1 MGSVILKL
9 KSENKFFAFLRA
21 QSKGQVLLIVLCIGI
36 GIFMLAAGRGG
47 STDTVASTLEEET
60 AALCSSIVGVG
71 ECRVMIT
78 YTGDDKV
85 YAVAVLCDGADS
97 VSVKNEIT
105 ALASSLFGIGTNRVT
120 VLKLSK

>member
-1 MGSVILKL
+1 MLKL
-9 KSENKFFAFLRA
+9 KSENKFFEFLRA
-21 QSKGQVLLIVLCIGI
+21 QSKGQVLLILLCIGV
-36 GIFMLAAGRGG
+36 GILMLAIGRG
-47 STDTVASTLEEET
+47 DTANTSKSTLEEET
-60 AALCSSIVGVG
+60 ASLCSSIVGVG

-78 YTGDDKV
+78 YADDDRV

-97 VSVKNEIT
+97 VSVRNEIT